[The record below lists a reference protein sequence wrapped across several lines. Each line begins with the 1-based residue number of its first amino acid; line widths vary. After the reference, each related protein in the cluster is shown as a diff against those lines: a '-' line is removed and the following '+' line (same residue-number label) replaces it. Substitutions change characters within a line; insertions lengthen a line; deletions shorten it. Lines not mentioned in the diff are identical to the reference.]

1 MVVVLK
7 SVLNAGQLK
16 QLRAQLDPALFQP
29 AQETAFGIA
38 RQAKRNLQL
47 GPDHAVGR
55 SCAESVLQAL
65 QAHGPFLQAALPVRM
80 TPPMFNLYAEGM
92 SYGHHADAALMDSGS
107 GIPMRSDLSLT
118 VFLSDPSE
126 YDGGELVFSSVEGM
140 TMTAKL
146 EAGQAVLYPSN
157 MLHEVKPVTRGAR
170 LASIVW
176 VQSAI
181 ADEPRRNIL
190 LELDHVRQALE
201 RGDMAQTRER
211 LVLVRENLIRLFA
224 QP

>member
-1 MVVVLK
+1 
-7 SVLNAGQLK
+7 
-16 QLRAQLDPALFQP
+16 
-29 AQETAFGIA
+29 
-38 RQAKRNLQL
+38 
-47 GPDHAVGR
+47 
-55 SCAESVLQAL
+55 
-65 QAHGPFLQAALPVRM
+65 M
-80 TPPMFNLYAEGM
+80 TPPMFNLYGEGM